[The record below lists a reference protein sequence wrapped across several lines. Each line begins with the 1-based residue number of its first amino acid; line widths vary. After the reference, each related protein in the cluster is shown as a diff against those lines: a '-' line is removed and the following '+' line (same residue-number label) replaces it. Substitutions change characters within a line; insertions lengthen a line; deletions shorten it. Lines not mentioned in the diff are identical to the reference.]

1 MAPTAI
7 DVSGRSLSLPKS
19 VAKLGVEVWND
30 QASLSHVRHILD
42 TACKAQTVQ
51 EAVAEVKAFD
61 SLGHKLWA
69 YAYLRMLH
77 HKDPNLYY
85 RTLLAEP
92 AFLMPMVYTP
102 TVGEACQKFGTLPFL
117 PRGCYLALSDR
128 GNIKAALKEYGE
140 AHLPKDATGK
150 PECQC
155 IVFSD
160 GGRIL
165 GLGDLGVWGMGI
177 PIGKLDLYTVCG
189 GFDPTRTIPVIIDA
203 GCSDE
208 NGNSAKLT
216 IRDHPLY
223 TGMKQDRVKHTSA
236 QGTEVNTAYYGPD
249 SFIGEFMTAASEL
262 FGRSCLLQF
271 EDFNSNDAFPLLEE
285 YRSKFLTYN
294 DDIQGT
300 ASVAVAAVLG
310 GIKLNKPDCTN
321 LLGELK
327 GLRVLF
333 HGAGSANL
341 GSASLMLNE
350 AGVPAASILVT
361 NSKGVIWRSADGKKG
376 TFKNDEQKAVA
387 TVGEPKGYDPTNL
400 VAIIKHHKPD
410 VLVGAVGRAPGCFT
424 KDVVREMLAVQ
435 AAKKTAALRPMIFAL
450 SNPMTQAEITAE
462 DCYAFS
468 DGKAIFG
475 SGTKFPPVTVQGVT
489 RTPGQV
495 NNFFIFPGMSFGAVC
510 CEASGIP
517 DKLFLDAAE
526 AVANSLDKE
535 DMDADSVLPSTGRIR
550 EVGHKVAVAVA
561 MAAQKAG
568 LAQKKL
574 GETTEAVSAAIA
586 ARRWEPDALGVPK
599 ISLEDATAP
608 ASCGACSIS

>member
-1 MAPTAI
+1 A
-7 DVSGRSLSLPKS
+7 L
-19 VAKLGVEVWND
+19 
-30 QASLSHVRHILD
+30 
-42 TACKAQTVQ
+42 
-51 EAVAEVKAFD
+51 AEVRGFA
-61 SLGHKLWA
+61 SLGHYVWA

-77 HKDPNLYY
+77 HKDPNLFYQ
-85 RTLLAEP
+85 TLLAEP
-92 AFLMPMVYTP
+92 HFLMPIVYTP

-117 PRGCYLALSDR
+117 PRGCYLSLSDR
-128 GNIKAALKEYGE
+128 GNLKAVLKEYAD
-140 AHLPKDATGK
+140 AHLPKDPSGK

-189 GFDPTRTIPVIIDA
+189 GFDPHRTIPVMIDA
-203 GCSDE
+203 GCTDAS
-208 NGNSAKLT
+208 GNSAKLT
-216 IRDHPLY
+216 IRDHSLY
-223 TGMKQDRVKHTSA
+223 TGLKQDRVKHTSA
-236 QGTEVNTAYYGPD
+236 QGTEVNTAYYGPG

-271 EDFNSNDAFPLLEE
+271 EDFNSNDAFPLLQE

-310 GIKLNKPDCTN
+310 GIKLNKPQCTD
-321 LLGELK
+321 LLTELK

-341 GSASLMLNE
+341 GSATLMLNE
-350 AGVPAASILVT
+350 AGVPASSILVT
-361 NSKGVIWRSADGKKG
+361 NSKGVIWKSADGKKG
-376 TFKNDEQKAVA
+376 SYKNDEQKAVA
-387 TVGEPKGYDPTNL
+387 TVGEPKGYDATNL

-424 KDVVREMLAVQ
+424 QEVIQEMVAVQ
-435 AAKKTAALRPMIFAL
+435 AAKKSGALRPIIFSL

-462 DCYAFS
+462 DCYKFS
-468 DGKAIFG
+468 NGKAIFG
-475 SGTKFPPVTVQGVT
+475 SGTRFDPVMVQGKT
-489 RTPGQV
+489 RVPGQV

-510 CEASGIP
+510 CEAKEIT
-517 DKLFLDAAE
+517 DRLFMEAAE

-535 DMDADSVLPSTGRIR
+535 DMEADSVLPSTGRIR
-550 EVGHKVAVAVA
+550 EIGFNVAVKVA

-574 GETTEAVSAAIA
+574 GDTDE
-586 ARRWEPDALGVPK
+586 
-599 ISLEDATAP
+599 
-608 ASCGACSIS
+608 